1 MKILSWN
8 TRGLGDKTKR
18 MVVKRSIKRLN
29 PNLVLIQETKKDI
42 IDLVLVKELW
52 SYKDIGWSFVE
63 AIGRSGGILTMWDE
77 SKISVAQ
84 VLKGGYS
91 LTVKCLTIN
100 KKSFWITNVYRPND
114 YRERKHLWAELQSL
128 AAYCVEAWCIGGDF
142 NVIRRIQERLP
153 QGRVIRGMRK
163 FNNFITLAQ
172 LMEIPLSN
180 GKFTWPREGNVTSRT
195 LLDRFLISSSWDD
208 SFANTR
214 VTR

>member
-1 MKILSWN
+1 
-8 TRGLGDKTKR
+8 
-18 MVVKRSIKRLN
+18 MVIKRSLKRLN
-29 PNLVLIQETKKDI
+29 PDLVLIQETKKESLDI
-42 IDLVLVKELW
+42 NTIKELW
-52 SYKDIGWSFVE
+52 SSKDIGWSFVE

-77 SKISVAQ
+77 SKISVIE

-91 LTVKCLTIN
+91 LSVKCLTIN
-100 KKSFWITNVYRPND
+100 KKSCWITNVYGPND
-114 YRERKHLWAELQSL
+114 YRKRKHLWAELQSL

-142 NVIRRIQERLP
+142 NITRWIQERLP
-153 QGRVIRGMRK
+153 QGRVTRGMRK
-163 FNNFITLAQ
+163 FNNFIALAQ

-180 GKFTWPREGNVTSRT
+180 GKFTWPREGNVTSRS